1 MRARWLGHGWNLN
14 CINGLSWPDP
24 PVPTTTRGSER
35 MADVFV
41 SYARTDK
48 AQVAPLAGLPE

>member
-1 MRARWLGHGWNLN
+1 MRARWLGHGWKLN
-14 CINGLSWPDP
+14 GINGLSWSDA
-24 PVPTTTRGSER
+24 PVPTTTRGSEP

-48 AQVAPLAGLPE
+48 AQGAPLSVLPE